1 MQPAEYK
8 LSSGVKVS
16 PTEEGYRLEVEGKTY
31 FVTYRQLL
39 QEKNSDLRASLGFL
53 NFRYLL
59 ESTSPKKVESK
70 KAFLYHNA
78 KEAGVTW
85 PSGLKEEP

>member
-1 MQPAEYK
+1 M
-8 LSSGVKVS
+8 SSKIKVS
-16 PTEEGYRLEVEGKTY
+16 PTKEGYQLEVDGKTY
-31 FVTYRQLL
+31 LITYRQLL
-39 QEKNSDLRASLGFL
+39 QEKNSDLRASLGLL

-59 ESTSPKKVESK
+59 EKTVPKKVESK